1 MAPNVNCR
9 CPPHYKGMFCEE
21 KMENVIGIIFY
32 CVLSI
37 SFYFIGRLCLS
48 NGQAYTQAWWY
59 SIFLNNLIMLIIM
72 KTCMQFQITRL
83 CDKISD
89 SSTDNLKNCKNT
101 KRECVTYSRS
111 GRYTFKCYETGTSQE
126 RGGEEKNNKINILL

>member
-1 MAPNVNCR
+1 MYSLNNHGPCINGGILTCKEDEVAPNVNCR

-48 NGQAYTQAWWY
+48 NGQAYTQA
-59 SIFLNNLIMLIIM
+59 
-72 KTCMQFQITRL
+72 
-83 CDKISD
+83 
-89 SSTDNLKNCKNT
+89 
-101 KRECVTYSRS
+101 
-111 GRYTFKCYETGTSQE
+111 
-126 RGGEEKNNKINILL
+126 